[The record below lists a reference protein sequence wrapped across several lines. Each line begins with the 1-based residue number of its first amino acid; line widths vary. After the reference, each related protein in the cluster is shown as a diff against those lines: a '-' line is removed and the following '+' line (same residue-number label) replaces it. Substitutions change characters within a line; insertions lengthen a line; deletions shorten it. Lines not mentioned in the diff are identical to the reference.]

1 MAFSKHRTNQTLAQR
16 LDSLG
21 PFWTQ
26 LKASRA
32 SYQAKLRALRTVA
45 RGLFGVASAPLGASQ
60 WLRHRRLAVQS
71 LSFDKPGVNPQV
83 LLGLVEAIADPE
95 WLSIL
100 MTVSETRALCPLDF
114 WAVDLYHAACGLLDP
129 PPSSPT
135 AVLLARIQKL
145 GITVSA
151 DGFWH
156 DVVGSYHP
164 GMLNF
169 AVIGFNCLCACSGVG
184 IGLLLLP
191 CPTGKT
197 LAGWSMLMSRPPADA
212 CRACLQT
219 NRHLWD
225 WVWLVGFLPRTSM
238 CTGMMA
244 QVLVRKKWCGQ
255 LDSLEHR
262 FSRFRTR
269 SRPRG
274 TDPDPSHFPFSF
286 YSMASPPELF
296 C

>member
-1 MAFSKHRTNQTLAQR
+1 VAFSKHRTNQTLAQR

-45 RGLFGVASAPLGASQ
+45 RGLFGVASAPLDASQ

-135 AVLLARIQKL
+135 AVLLAHIQKL

-156 DVVGSYHP
+156 DVVGSY
-164 GMLNF
+164 N
-169 AVIGFNCLCACSGVG
+169 V
-184 IGLLLLP
+184 
-191 CPTGKT
+191 
-197 LAGWSMLMSRPPADA
+197 
-212 CRACLQT
+212 
-219 NRHLWD
+219 
-225 WVWLVGFLPRTSM
+225 
-238 CTGMMA
+238 
-244 QVLVRKKWCGQ
+244 
-255 LDSLEHR
+255 DSLVI
-262 FSRFRTR
+262 TKLC
-269 SRPRG
+269 
-274 TDPDPSHFPFSF
+274 
-286 YSMASPPELF
+286 YL
-296 C
+296 